1 MLRKCKISF
10 IAKSKTQRYLQGI
23 PKPNTNYLRLF
34 RIVFPNGS
42 RSEESACNAG
52 DTRDMGT
59 IPGLVRSPGEENG
72 NSLQYSCL
80 EDPMD
85 RGAWRARV
93 HRITKSWTGL
103 KRLQAS
109 IKQ

>member
-80 EDPMD
+80 GNPMD
-85 RGAWRARV
+85 RRAWWATV
-93 HRITKSWTGL
+93 NEVAKELDKLSN
-103 KRLQAS
+103 
-109 IKQ
+109 

>member
-23 PKPNTNYLRLF
+23 PKPNTNYLGLF

-42 RSEESACNAG
+42 RSKESACSVG
-52 DTRDMGT
+52 DTGS

-80 EDPMD
+80 GNPMD
-85 RGAWRARV
+85 RKAWWATV
-93 HRITKSWTGL
+93 HGVAKSWT
-103 KRLQAS
+103 
-109 IKQ
+109 